1 MCLCFC
7 LESNLSNYEID
18 LICGKIDLC
27 LVVQGG
33 YLVNY
38 CLIVHFMYVGDLVE
52 GRFNK
57 GPMSMALTTQHPNKS
72 LVLK

>member
-1 MCLCFC
+1 
-7 LESNLSNYEID
+7 
-18 LICGKIDLC
+18 
-27 LVVQGG
+27 VQGG